1 MKMPEGESKRIEY
14 KVAVPES
21 SEKYMKT
28 VVAFA
33 NTQGGR
39 IVFGVDDKTLEV
51 VGMDE
56 ETIFQTMDAL
66 TNAISDSCEP
76 RIVPNVTMQS
86 VGGKTLIV
94 VEILPGMMRPYY
106 IRSKGMVNGTFTR
119 VAGTSR
125 LVSREMLKELILEG
139 QNRFFDSEPCEG
151 LNVTDDDIAN
161 LCASLKETAVR
172 NTVEEKDKL
181 AVKDVTPN
189 VLRSWGVLTERE
201 GKIVPTHAFALLT
214 GRMRFQPVTQCGI
227 FKGTTRGYF
236 VDRREFDGPIQDQM
250 EAAYQY
256 VREKINRGMRLVGV
270 YRQDVYELPIASVRE
285 LIANA
290 VVHRSYLEAGNIQVA
305 LFDDRLEV
313 TSPGGLMT
321 GVTIEQMKEGYSK
334 PRNRALANAFAY
346 MNLIEKW
353 GSGIPNMIRD
363 CKAYGLPDVEF
374 KDFESAIRINMYR
387 KTTQDTTQLTNQLE
401 KTILSNQSDR
411 VNANLDANMDSNL
424 SKNEMLDA
432 NTDSNL
438 SKNEML
444 EKLSAKLNSKEQVVL
459 KTLEKEPTLTQT
471 ALSERTNISLGT
483 IRRILPDL
491 QKKGILRRKDGRRF
505 GYWEIVIN

>member
-1 MKMPEGESKRIEY
+1 MPTGESKRVEY

-39 IVFGVDDKTLEV
+39 LVFGVDDKTLDV

-151 LNVTDDDIAN
+151 LAATDADITA
-161 LCASLKETAVR
+161 LCSSLKETAVR

-189 VLRSWGVLTERE
+189 VLRSWGVLTEHE
-201 GKIVPTHAFALLT
+201 GKIVPTNAFALLA
-214 GRMRFQPVTQCGI
+214 GRMTLSSAGFS
-227 FKGTTRGYF
+227 KA
-236 VDRREFDGPIQDQM
+236 RR
-250 EAAYQY
+250 
-256 VREKINRGMRLVGV
+256 
-270 YRQDVYELPIASVRE
+270 
-285 LIANA
+285 
-290 VVHRSYLEAGNIQVA
+290 AG
-305 LFDDRLEV
+305 
-313 TSPGGLMT
+313 
-321 GVTIEQMKEGYSK
+321 
-334 PRNRALANAFAY
+334 
-346 MNLIEKW
+346 
-353 GSGIPNMIRD
+353 
-363 CKAYGLPDVEF
+363 
-374 KDFESAIRINMYR
+374 
-387 KTTQDTTQLTNQLE
+387 
-401 KTILSNQSDR
+401 ILSIAASS
-411 VNANLDANMDSNL
+411 AAP
-424 SKNEMLDA
+424 SK
-432 NTDSNL
+432 TRW
-438 SKNEML
+438 KR
-444 EKLSAKLNSKEQVVL
+444 
-459 KTLEKEPTLTQT
+459 
-471 ALSERTNISLGT
+471 RTNTCARKSIAECALWASIGRMSMSSRWPASASSSRMRSC
-483 IRRILPDL
+483 IARIW
-491 QKKGILRRKDGRRF
+491 KRATSRLRCSMIDWKSRHRAAS
-505 GYWEIVIN
+505 

>member
-1 MKMPEGESKRIEY
+1 MKMPEGESRRVEY

-86 VGGKTLIV
+86 VGDKTLIV

-106 IRSKGMVNGTFTR
+106 IRPKGMVNGTFTR

-151 LNVTDDDIAN
+151 MTVTDDDIAT

-214 GRMRFQPVTQCGI
+214 GRMPFQPVTQCGI

-290 VVHRSYLEAGNIQVA
+290 VVHRSYLETGNIQVA

-321 GVTIEQMKEGYSK
+321 GVTIEQMKEGFSK

-374 KDFESAIRINMYR
+374 RDFESAIRINMYR
-387 KTTQDTTQLTNQLE
+387 KATQDTTQAATQSDQSTNQ
-401 KTILSNQSDR
+401 SNQSDQVR
-411 VNANLDANMDSNL
+411 EEKTKMESKVAKNETLDA
-424 SKNEMLDA
+424 
-432 NTDSNL
+432 T
-438 SKNEML
+438 L
-444 EKLSAKLNSKEQVVL
+444 EKLEVKLRPKSLLVL
-459 KTLEKEPTLTQT
+459 QALKQEPTLTRQE
-471 ALSERTNISLGT
+471 LSERTNISFAT
-483 IRRILPDL
+483 IKRILPEL
-491 QKKGILRRKDGRRF
+491 QKLGILIRKDGRKF
-505 GYWEIVIN
+505 GHWEIAIK

>member
-1 MKMPEGESKRIEY
+1 MKMPTGESKRVEY

-39 IVFGVDDKTLEV
+39 LVFGVDDKTLDV

-151 LNVTDDDIAN
+151 LAATDEDITA
-161 LCASLKETAVR
+161 LCSSLKETAVR

-189 VLRSWGVLTERE
+189 VLRSWGVLTEHE
-201 GKIVPTHAFALLT
+201 GKIVPTNAFALLT
-214 GRMRFQPVTQCGI
+214 GRMMFQPVVQCGI

-236 VDRREFDGPIQDQM
+236 VDRREFGGSVQDQM

-270 YRQDVYELPIASVRE
+270 YRQDVYELPMASVRE

-290 VVHRSYLEAGNIQVA
+290 VVHRSYLETGNIQVA

-321 GVTIEQMKEGYSK
+321 GVTIEQMKAGYSK

-353 GSGIPNMIRD
+353 GSGIPNMVRD
-363 CKAYGLPDVEF
+363 CKAYGLPDLEF
-374 KDFESAIRINMYR
+374 IDFESAIRINMYR
-387 KTTQDTTQLTNQLE
+387 KTTQSNGTPQFTTQLP
-401 KTILSNQSDR
+401 KTTQFTTRYDTPVLT
-411 VNANLDANMDSNL
+411 L
-424 SKNEMLDA
+424 
-432 NTDSNL
+432 
-438 SKNEML
+438 
-444 EKLSAKLNSKEQVVL
+444 KEQKLLQVIQ
-459 KTLEKEPTLTQT
+459 EHPEM
-471 ALSERTNISLGT
+471 G
-483 IRRILPDL
+483 
-491 QKKGILRRKDGRRF
+491 QKKFAEELEWTVDQVKYYLRKLTKMNIVHHVGTSRKGH
-505 GYWEIVIN
+505 WEVMNKKS